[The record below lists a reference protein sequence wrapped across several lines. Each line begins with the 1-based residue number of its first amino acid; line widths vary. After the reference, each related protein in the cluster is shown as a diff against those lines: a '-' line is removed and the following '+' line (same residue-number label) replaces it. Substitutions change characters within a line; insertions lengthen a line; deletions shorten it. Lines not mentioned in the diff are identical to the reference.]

1 MAGGHHAGAAAPAS
15 ATETEL
21 RMAATLAHRRGQT
34 LSHIKSG
41 AFAGAENALAVE
53 IGIRMLI

>member
-1 MAGGHHAGAAAPAS
+1 LPAVITPAPPLPAS

-21 RMAATLAHRRGQT
+21 RMAATLDDRRGQT

-41 AFAGAENALAVE
+41 RFAGIENAQTP
-53 IGIRMLI
+53 